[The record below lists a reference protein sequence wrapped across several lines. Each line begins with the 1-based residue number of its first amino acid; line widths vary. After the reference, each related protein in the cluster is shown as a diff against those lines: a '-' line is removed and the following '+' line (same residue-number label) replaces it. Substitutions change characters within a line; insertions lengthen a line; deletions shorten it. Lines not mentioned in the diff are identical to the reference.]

1 MLNLFFSEETLNKIC
16 EYATYMVTTCAV
28 IIATLLVVLM
38 SLKFYEGAIVL
49 SIIIFIVGPALGYLV
64 KTIMNFLMERFG

>member
-1 MLNLFFSEETLNKIC
+1 
-16 EYATYMVTTCAV
+16 MVTTCAV

-38 SLKFYEGAIVL
+38 ALKFYEGAIVL
-49 SIIIFIVGPALGYLV
+49 SIIIFIIGPALGYLV